1 MERQTHIVCLVAQD
15 GESYAPRQSIRENH
29 NYFGLCSQKTYD
41 KILPRTD
48 FSTLESRMH
57 IKRDIDGFLAKR
69 MFGGKTLVIYGPRQS
84 GKTTAVESYLAT
96 HELVSD
102 VVSFNGDETTDRQL
116 LADASAEK
124 LRLLV
129 GKKKILFID
138 EAHKVPNIGLVL
150 KRAWDKVKG
159 LQVIASGSSSVEL
172 ADKIEEPMT
181 GRKFDYTLMPPSFAE
196 LVSVT
201 SPADELRCIEQRMIY
216 GMYPDVVT
224 HPGDEVDRLRMIGKG
239 YLYKDILAMGE
250 IKRPELLDRL
260 LSALAFQIGQEV
272 IYSELAQTVGT
283 DDKTVAKYI
292 DILEKAYIIRKVPSY
307 ARNLRNELKK
317 SRKIYFNDC
326 GIRNYIIGD
335 WRPLD
340 MRGATEAGHLWENY
354 LVAERA
360 KWRLVH
366 EPETREFFWRTT
378 QQQEVDLVE
387 ESASGMKAFE
397 FKWNPRK
404 GKIAPPKTF
413 RSAYPDADCR
423 TITPQDLLEFL

>member
-1 MERQTHIVCLVAQD
+1 
-15 GESYAPRQSIRENH
+15 
-29 NYFGLCSQKTYD
+29 
-41 KILPRTD
+41 
-48 FSTLESRMH
+48 MH

-159 LQVIASGSSSVEL
+159 VQVIASGSSSVEL

-366 EPETREFFWRTT
+366 EPETREFFWMTT

-387 ESASGMKAFE
+387 ESASG
-397 FKWNPRK
+397 
-404 GKIAPPKTF
+404 T
-413 RSAYPDADCR
+413 S
-423 TITPQDLLEFL
+423 

>member
-1 MERQTHIVCLVAQD
+1 
-15 GESYAPRQSIRENH
+15 
-29 NYFGLCSQKTYD
+29 
-41 KILPRTD
+41 
-48 FSTLESRMH
+48 MH
-57 IKRDIDGFLAKR
+57 IKRDIDVFLAKR

-96 HELVSD
+96 HQLTSD
-102 VVSFNGDETTDRQL
+102 VVSFNGDETSDRQL

-129 GKKKILFID
+129 GKKRILFID

-159 LQVIASGSSSVEL
+159 VQVIASGSSSVEL

-181 GRKFDYTLMPPSFAE
+181 GRKFDYTLMPLSFAE
-196 LVSVT
+196 LASAT
-201 SPADELRCIEQRMIY
+201 SPADEMRCIEQRMIY

-272 IYSELAQTVGT
+272 VYSELAQTVGT

-326 GIRNYIIGD
+326 GIRNYVIRD
-335 WRPLD
+335 WRPLA
-340 MRGATEAGHLWENY
+340 MRGAVETGHLWENY

-404 GKIAPPKTF
+404 GKTVPSKTF
-413 RSAYPDADCR
+413 RSAYPVATCH
-423 TITPQDLLEFL
+423 TITPQDVLEFLFAFAAGRLGG

>member
-1 MERQTHIVCLVAQD
+1 
-15 GESYAPRQSIRENH
+15 
-29 NYFGLCSQKTYD
+29 
-41 KILPRTD
+41 
-48 FSTLESRMH
+48 MH

-84 GKTTAVESYLAT
+84 GKTTDVESYLAA
-96 HELVSD
+96 HELASD
-102 VVSFNGDETTDRQL
+102 VVSFNGDETSDRQL

-159 LQVIASGSSSVEL
+159 VQVIASGSSSVEL

-181 GRKFDYTLMPPSFAE
+181 GRKFDYTLMPLSFAE
-196 LVSVT
+196 LASAT
-201 SPADELRCIEQRMIY
+201 SPADEMRCIEQRMIY
-216 GMYPDVVT
+216 GMYPDVAT

-423 TITPQDLLEFL
+423 TITPQDVLEFL

>member
-1 MERQTHIVCLVAQD
+1 MERQTHIVCLIAQD
-15 GESYAPRQSIRENH
+15 GESYAPRQSIRKNH
-29 NYFGLCSQKTYD
+29 NNFGLCFQKTYD

-159 LQVIASGSSSVEL
+159 VQVIASGSSSVEL

-201 SPADELRCIEQRMIY
+201 SPADELRCIERRMIY

-423 TITPQDLLEFL
+423 TITPQDVLEFL

>member
-1 MERQTHIVCLVAQD
+1 
-15 GESYAPRQSIRENH
+15 
-29 NYFGLCSQKTYD
+29 
-41 KILPRTD
+41 
-48 FSTLESRMH
+48 MH
-57 IKRDIDGFLAKR
+57 IKRDIDKFLAKR
-69 MFGGKTLVIYGPRQS
+69 MFGGKTIVIYGPRQA
-84 GKTTAVESYLAT
+84 GKTTAVESYLEGNA
-96 HELVSD
+96 LVPE
-102 VVSFNGDETTDRQL
+102 VVSFNGDETSDRQL

-124 LRLLV
+124 LRLLI

-138 EAHKVPNIGLVL
+138 EAHKVPEIGLVL

-159 LQVIASGSSSVEL
+159 VQVIASGSSSVEL

-196 LVSVT
+196 LVSAT
-201 SPADELRCIEQRMIY
+201 SPADEMRCLEQRLIY

-260 LSALAFQIGQEV
+260 LRALAFQIGQEV
-272 IYSELAQTVGT
+272 SYSELAQTVGA
-283 DDKTVAKYI
+283 DDKTISKYI
-292 DILEKAYIIRKVPSY
+292 DVLEKAYIIRKVTSY

-326 GIRNYIIGD
+326 GIRNYILGD

-340 MRGATEAGHLWENY
+340 MRGSLETGHLWENY

-366 EPETREFFWRTT
+366 EPETRDFFWRTA
-378 QQQEVDLVE
+378 QQQEVDMVE
-387 ESASGMKAFE
+387 ESASGLKAFE

-404 GKIAPPKTF
+404 GGITIPRTF
-413 RSAYPDADCR
+413 RAAYPDTECR
-423 TITPQDLLEFL
+423 TITPKDILEFL

>member
-1 MERQTHIVCLVAQD
+1 
-15 GESYAPRQSIRENH
+15 
-29 NYFGLCSQKTYD
+29 
-41 KILPRTD
+41 
-48 FSTLESRMH
+48 MH
-57 IKRDIDGFLAKR
+57 IRRDIDAFLAKR
-69 MFGGKTLVIYGPRQS
+69 MFGGKTIVIYGPRQS
-84 GKTTAVESYLAT
+84 GKTTAVETYLAANAA
-96 HELVSD
+96 ESD
-102 VVSFNGDETTDRQL
+102 VVSFNGDETADQQL

-124 LRLLV
+124 LRLLI
-129 GKKKILFID
+129 GKKKIMFID

-159 LQVIASGSSSVEL
+159 VQVIASGSSSVEL

-196 LVSVT
+196 LAAET
-201 SPADELRCIEQRMIY
+201 SPAEEMRRIEQRMTY

-239 YLYKDILAMGE
+239 YLYKDILALGE
-250 IKRPELLDRL
+250 IKRPELLERI

-272 IYSELAQTVGT
+272 VYSELAQTVGS

-292 DILEKAYIIRKVPSY
+292 DILEKAYIVCKVTSY
-307 ARNLRNELKK
+307 ARNLRNELRK

-326 GIRNYIIGD
+326 GIRNFIVGD
-335 WRPLD
+335 WRPIA
-340 MRGATEAGHLWENY
+340 MRGPVEAGHLWENY

-387 ESASGMKAFE
+387 ESASDLRAFE

-404 GKIAPPKTF
+404 GDTPLPKTF
-413 RSAYPDADCR
+413 RSAYPEAACR
-423 TITPQDLLEFL
+423 TITPQNVFEFL

>member
-1 MERQTHIVCLVAQD
+1 M
-15 GESYAPRQSIRENH
+15 
-29 NYFGLCSQKTYD
+29 
-41 KILPRTD
+41 
-48 FSTLESRMH
+48 
-57 IKRDIDGFLAKR
+57 
-69 MFGGKTLVIYGPRQS
+69 
-84 GKTTAVESYLAT
+84 
-96 HELVSD
+96 
-102 VVSFNGDETTDRQL
+102 
-116 LADASAEK
+116 
-124 LRLLV
+124 
-129 GKKKILFID
+129 
-138 EAHKVPNIGLVL
+138 
-150 KRAWDKVKG
+150 
-159 LQVIASGSSSVEL
+159 
-172 ADKIEEPMT
+172 
-181 GRKFDYTLMPPSFAE
+181 
-196 LVSVT
+196 
-201 SPADELRCIEQRMIY
+201 
-216 GMYPDVVT
+216 
-224 HPGDEVDRLRMIGKG
+224 
-239 YLYKDILAMGE
+239 

-260 LSALAFQIGQEV
+260 LSALAFQIGQEA

-423 TITPQDLLEFL
+423 TITPQDILEFLFE